1 MTPRE
6 EAEIRMRET
15 IARQLEDN
23 RKERRQVERELALVV
38 LLAVLMAALMVIA
51 VCFQIGEVIQRAQ

>member
-1 MTPRE
+1 
-6 EAEIRMRET
+6 
-15 IARQLEDN
+15 
-23 RKERRQVERELALVV
+23 V